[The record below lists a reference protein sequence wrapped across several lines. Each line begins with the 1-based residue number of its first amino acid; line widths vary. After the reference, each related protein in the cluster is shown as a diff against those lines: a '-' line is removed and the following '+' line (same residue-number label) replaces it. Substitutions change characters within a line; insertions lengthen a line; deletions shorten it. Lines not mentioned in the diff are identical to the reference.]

1 MGADTMLRGTT
12 LKLPPVAHKTLR
24 DHVRVFM
31 FRADNYW
38 VWVGRNYTRVYDD
51 DSLPYEIKTK
61 LAMIVATP
69 RYNKMHTQVEVET
82 NTLLPYMNNHNP
94 ELDEVGWQSSENL
107 FCIVLPTQFLH
118 SLKGEQL
125 IKETT

>member
-1 MGADTMLRGTT
+1 M
-12 LKLPPVAHKTLR
+12 KLSPVSHKTLR

-31 FRADNYW
+31 FRSEHYW
-38 VWVGRNYTRVYDD
+38 VWVDKNYTRVYDD
-51 DSLPYEIKTK
+51 NTLPDEIKTK
-61 LAMIVATP
+61 LAMILATP
-69 RYNKMHTQVEVET
+69 RRSNLHTQVEVET

-107 FCIVLPTQFLH
+107 FCIVLSTQFLH

-125 IKETT
+125 TKETT